1 MTVKGRCMLR
11 KTFSNKYV
19 IKGTCLIF
27 LALFAQAAF
36 AGSMGAMP
44 WETGLQRFAQSL
56 CGPTARAIGVLAFA
70 VAGISIAIG
79 EVKGWIHNIM
89 IVMIGISI
97 AILAPSVLGMVSSSG
112 AGFACG

>member
-1 MTVKGRCMLR
+1 MLR

-19 IKGTCLIF
+19 IKGTCLLF
-27 LALFAQAAF
+27 LALFAHSAF
-36 AGSMGAMP
+36 ALGSFGGSMP